1 MKGISFDGLH
11 SYRDFS
17 LVLAPKAIGSPQVK
31 RYQIE
36 VPGAD
41 GTLDLTDFFGEPKFE
56 NVTHTFE
63 FSLPVPQTELLY
75 TYQSIKNAIH
85 GKKMRII
92 LDDDPLFYY
101 IGRCEVSPLTQEKTI
116 GKLSIVCDC
125 DPYKYRTQKT
135 VFKIDVTGEFT
146 TTIPNSRK
154 RVVPEVQIV
163 TDGSIRIVYQNNIWD
178 LGSGSYILPE
188 LELVEG
194 NNEVSVTGTGSVILT
209 YREGAL

>member
-11 SYRDFS
+11 SYRDFR
-17 LVLAPKAIGSPQVK
+17 LVLAPKEIGSPQVK

-41 GTLDLTDFFGEPKFE
+41 GMLDMTDFFGDAKYE

-92 LDDDPLFYY
+92 LDDDPLFYHV
-101 IGRCEVSPLTQEKTI
+101 GRCEVSPLTQEKTI
-116 GKLSIVCDC
+116 GKLSITCDC
-125 DPYKYRTQKT
+125 EPYKLKLQKT
-135 VFKIDVTGEFT
+135 VFKIDVDGEFV

-154 RVVPEVQIV
+154 RVVPEVQIE
-163 TDGSIRIVYQNNIWD
+163 TAGSIRIVYQNNIWD
-178 LGSGSYILPE
+178 LGSGSYTLPE
-188 LELVEG
+188 LELAEG
-194 NNEVSVTGTGSVILT
+194 NNEVSVTGTGSVTFT
-209 YREGAL
+209 YQEGAL

>member
-1 MKGISFDGLH
+1 MRLKGISFDGLH
-11 SYRDFS
+11 SYRDFR
-17 LVLAPKAIGSPQVK
+17 LVLAPKEIGSPQVK

-41 GTLDLTDFFGEPKFE
+41 GMLDLTDFFGDAKYE

-101 IGRCEVSPLTQEKTI
+101 LGRCEVSPLTQEKTI

-125 DPYKYRTQKT
+125 EPYKYKLQQT
-135 VFKIDVTGEFT
+135 VFRIDVNGTFT
-146 TTIPNSRK
+146 TTIPNSRMP
-154 RVVPEVQIV
+154 VVPEITATAAMTIQYGGFTWSVAAG
-163 TDGSIRIVYQNNIWD
+163 TFT
-178 LGSGSYILPE
+178 LPE
-188 LELVEG
+188 LELREG
-194 NNEVSVTGTGSVILT
+194 NNEITVTGVGSVTFT

>member
-63 FSLPVPQTELLY
+63 FSLPVPQTELLSMY
-75 TYQSIKNAIH
+75 SSIKNAIH
-85 GKKMRII
+85 GKRMRII
-92 LDDDPLFYY
+92 LDDDPLFYHV
-101 IGRCEVSPLTQEKTI
+101 GRCSVSELTQEKTI
-116 GKLSIVCDC
+116 GKLSIECDC
-125 DPYKYRTQKT
+125 EPYKYRTQKT
-135 VFKIDVTGEFT
+135 VFKIDVDGTFET
-146 TTIPNSRK
+146 SIPNSRK
-154 RVVPEVQIV
+154 RVVPEVQVV

-178 LGSGSYILPE
+178 LGSGSYTLPE

-194 NNEVSVTGTGSVILT
+194 NNPVSVTGTGSVVFT
-209 YREGAL
+209 YQEGAL